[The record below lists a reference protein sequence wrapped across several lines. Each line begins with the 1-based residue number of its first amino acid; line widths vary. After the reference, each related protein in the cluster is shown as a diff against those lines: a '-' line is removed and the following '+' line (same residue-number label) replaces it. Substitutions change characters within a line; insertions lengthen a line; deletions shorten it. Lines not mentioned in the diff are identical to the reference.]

1 MNSGLCFRN
10 ADKPSVALP
19 HAGLP
24 AAGGA
29 GRHGGDVVPRRSEN
43 TKAGIPGNPNG
54 DAHGDALASVARSRS
69 CCNVSRRRF
78 RRTKPSR
85 PLRRRTPSP
94 PIIVGGAGRSGT
106 TLLRVMLDSHS
117 RIACGPEL
125 KVLPSVASLWADL
138 QQRWTGVL
146 AASHVHEGDVDRLFG
161 TLVRGL
167 LDPPRRAAGKAR
179 IAEKSPNNVFV
190 FAHLH
195 RMLPDATFVH
205 MLRDGRDVVASL
217 LTMKWATPE
226 GTPVAY
232 TRNARFAARYWAS
245 AVQAARAFAQD
256 AAGEAHYVEIR
267 YEDLVTAPEATL
279 RRLLAFAGEDFEP
292 AMLAYHEQPHDLANE
307 SSADAVARPLTRAP
321 VGRWQRDLAPAD
333 RQAVKEE
340 IGALLIELGYAADY
354 AW

>member
-1 MNSGLCFRN
+1 MGTRSRVSQGPVHAATCRAAASGAR
-10 ADKPSVALP
+10 S
-19 HAGLP
+19 LP
-24 AAGGA
+24 ALFGA
-29 GRHGGDVVPRRSEN
+29 GRLP
-43 TKAGIPGNPNG
+43 
-54 DAHGDALASVARSRS
+54 
-69 CCNVSRRRF
+69 
-78 RRTKPSR
+78 
-85 PLRRRTPSP
+85 P